1 MFSEIG
7 FISSVSTRIWKIPM
21 GQIAEQVPRPRG
33 RPPIRSDEE
42 TRGIVIDAARQEFQ
56 ANGYAATC
64 MNDVAQRA
72 GVSTKTLYRLIPT
85 KADLLKSVVSNR
97 IEGFMLEIDADALDD
112 LPLGEA
118 LERMLCAYGVL
129 TLSADTIAMN
139 RLVLGEG
146 DRFPEISAAFYVAA
160 VQRTSEAMVGW
171 FRHRIERGLIE
182 LEDVPAAV
190 GMLRGMMVMEPQR
203 AVMLGRRDVPDQAE
217 IAARARQ
224 CARIFLHGCSVR

>member
-1 MFSEIG
+1 M
-7 FISSVSTRIWKIPM
+7 V
-21 GQIAEQVPRPRG
+21 QIAEQVRRPRG

-42 TRGIVIDAARQEFQ
+42 TRALVIDAARHEFQ

-72 GVSTKTLYRLIPT
+72 GVSTKTMYRLIPT
-85 KADLLKSVVSNR
+85 KADLLKSVVSDR
-97 IEGFMLEIDADALDD
+97 IERFMLEIDADLLDG

-118 LERMLCAYGVL
+118 LERMLFAYGVL

-146 DRFPEISAAFYVAA
+146 GRFPEISAAFYEAA
-160 VQRTSEAMVGW
+160 VQRTSEAMVDW

-182 LEDVPAAV
+182 LEDVRAAV

-203 AVMLGRRDVPDQAE
+203 AVMLGRRGIPDQAE

-224 CARIFLHGCSVR
+224 CARLFLDGCSVR